1 MSSQRWGPSQMGL
14 VAFSEEGAPNGA
26 PNAASKEKPCKDRAR
41 GWPCASDED
50 SSFQDLN
57 QPAS

>member
-1 MSSQRWGPSQMGL
+1 MGL

-26 PNAASKEKPCKDRAR
+26 PNAASKKSHAR
-41 GWPCASDED
+41 TEQEGGHAQVMKTALSR
-50 SSFQDLN
+50 SQN